1 VASKSSNSGA
11 VVLVILAL
19 IGIGLAA
26 DDDGGTDAAVD
37 QEVDVGTGDDGD
49 SDDFDFGDTDGDTCD
64 GVVIVQ
70 SASGTAEV
78 PGGVT
83 RTESSSECSID
94 EGGGDED
101 AVRALQDA
109 LVRCNGQDIEVDGE
123 FGQQTSEAVARVE
136 EQNGLEIDGTY
147 DAATRDAMSWPA
159 TSPSGTEICVTDVS
173 SSSADDSS

>member
-1 VASKSSNSGA
+1 
-11 VVLVILAL
+11 VVLVVLAL

-26 DDDGGTDAAVD
+26 DDDNGTDATVD
-37 QEVDVGTGDDGD
+37 QDVDVDD
-49 SDDFDFGDTDGDTCD
+49 SEDFDFGDTDGDTCD
-64 GVVIVQ
+64 GVVVVQ

-94 EGGGDED
+94 EGGGGED

-147 DAATRDAMSWPA
+147 DAATRDAMAWPA
-159 TSPSGTEICVTDVS
+159 TSPSGTQTCVTDVS